1 MKALTQSRRALLV
14 VAVAV
19 ALGVMVLAGVFGL
32 RVTGRYLLVA
42 DPVETSDAI
51 LVMDGPPPARDV
63 EAAMLYRRGL
73 APLVV
78 LSLPRDPLAEARRLA
93 GQPSPQERAAG
104 TLQHL
109 GVPVAAIVRLD
120 QVVDNSRQELAVHF
134 AHARARGWRRVI
146 IVTSPVH
153 TRRVRLIWNAG
164 YQAQVPALVHPTPHE
179 AFEPD
184 RWWRSARSL
193 EAGLYELAAIANF
206 LIGSPLP
213 TYDRKE

>member
-1 MKALTQSRRALLV
+1 MKALTKSRRTLLAAAAL
-14 VAVAV
+14 
-19 ALGVMVLAGVFGL
+19 ALGVMVVAAVLGL

-42 DPVETSDAI
+42 DPVEASDAI
-51 LVMDGPPPARDV
+51 IVMDGPPPARDV
-63 EAAMLYRRGL
+63 EAAALYRRGL

-78 LSLPRDPLAEARRLA
+78 LSLPRDPLAEVRRLA
-93 GQPSPQERAAG
+93 GQPSPQERAAQ

-109 GVPVAAIVRLD
+109 GVPAAAIIRLD
-120 QVVDNSRQELAVHF
+120 QVVDNTRQELAAHF

-146 IVTSPVH
+146 IVTSPSH
-153 TRRVRLIWNAG
+153 TRRVRLIWNRR
-164 YQAQVPALVHPTPHE
+164 YQGQLPALVHPTPHE
-179 AFEPD
+179 EFEPD

-213 TYDRKE
+213 TYDPKE